1 MSRTLNQVDQAL
13 LELEAFV
20 GDPEIYQGYGSTL
33 QEALI
38 RYSDLLYYDIN
49 FFVPNTL
56 VVGYFG
62 QVEPEFKLPF
72 ERLNVIPR
80 TDFAGGAASITL
92 MRNPESYFEGV
103 RNLIPQNVT
112 TNDLVLLTDVLQG
125 NLFDNTHADFAALLL
140 IESPVNEALYYTTSE
155 DLYYRYNEQQET
167 FTIES
172 QRLYFVTDAPVP
184 TWVKLNGLLGRLSI
198 VFQTGFTSLQ
208 DIEDTYP
215 NGVNDPFVFIM
226 FVEPTSVFFVQ
237 ELNPDGLESEEQE
250 PVEQTFNVTVVYDE
264 ELYYNVYV
272 IDDNNKPVLELVRG
286 GVYTF
291 DQSDATNDNHP
302 IAFRDG
308 FGISYTEGVVST
320 GTPGEEGAQTV
331 FTVPNNAPSSLRY
344 YCTVHGNNMG
354 NVIQVTGTTV
364 IDPNNPL
371 TIYGNGY
378 AYDTAINEWEKIA
391 HTYPVIRVSDGNV
404 QVTHNQLLWQK
415 DYLYKLYFLGESGVG
430 DSFVIYAHDLSQ
442 FEAELGKLTTW
453 LGDFPDPSIVSA
465 DYFTGVGSRFGIQED
480 VNYGTTEP
488 GIEDVD
494 FIRDQII
501 LGPNAT
507 GDATQSLLAEG
518 LRSKSFLWSKHFRDN
533 GIEGT
538 GIVTIDNATLNLST
552 ITNVLL
558 PNFGS
563 YAALPSWM
571 LINKNTYESETDNRI
586 NVRFNEKFVADIFT
600 PEQYETTTGT
610 ELANGTIYLQLE
622 VTE

>member
-49 FFVPNTL
+49 FFLPNSL

-62 QVEPEFKLPF
+62 QIEPEFKLPF

-80 TDFAGGAASITL
+80 TNFTGGPASITL
-92 MRNPESYFEGV
+92 MRNPESYFAGI

-112 TNDLVLLTDVLQG
+112 LNDLVTLTDVLQG
-125 NLFDNTHADFAALLL
+125 NLFDNTNPTFASLLTL
-140 IESPVNEALYYTTSE
+140 EAPVDGALYYTTTE
-155 DLYYRYNEQQET
+155 GLYYRYDSET
-167 FTIES
+167 ELFTIEA
-172 QRLYFVTDAPVP
+172 QRLYFVTDATIP
-184 TWVKLNGLLGRLSI
+184 TWVRLNGLLGRLSI
-198 VFQTGFTSLQ
+198 VFQAGFSSLQ
-208 DIEDTYP
+208 DIETLYP
-215 NGVNDPFVFIM
+215 NGVNDPFSFIM
-226 FVEPTSVFFVQ
+226 FVEETSVFFVQ
-237 ELNPDGLESEEQE
+237 DLNPEGLENEEQE
-250 PVEQTFNVTVVYDE
+250 PVEETFVVTVQNVDGS
-264 ELYYNVYV
+264 NVYF
-272 IDDNNKPVLELVRG
+272 IDGVEKPVLELVRG

-302 IAFRDG
+302 IAFRDA
-308 FGISYTEGVVST
+308 FDISYTEGVVST
-320 GTPGEEGAQTV
+320 GTPGQAEAETV
-331 FTVPNNAPSSLRY
+331 FTVPNNAPSTLRY

-354 NVIQVTGTTV
+354 NIIQVTGTTV
-364 IDPNNPL
+364 IDYDSSL
-371 TIYGNGY
+371 IIYGDGY
-378 AYDTAINEWEKIA
+378 VYETATNDWEKIA

-442 FEAELGKLTTW
+442 FETELGELSAW